1 MRGGGAPCYRLA
13 AHAGQNMAAGTL
25 DVGGEQGRGNP
36 AFARQRGLKDG
47 LMLSRDIAVKGV
59 RLKKMRR

>member
-1 MRGGGAPCYRLA
+1 
-13 AHAGQNMAAGTL
+13 MAAGTL

-36 AFARQRGLKDG
+36 AFVRQRGLKDG

-59 RLKKMRR
+59 RLKKNAPVADTQLNAMAVAAP